1 MTDSN
6 KNATSSEESAGR
18 SVNDPEGTSETKKER
33 GLFDEVAENIEES
46 AKKVGDKATE
56 LAERLKKGLSHAFE
70 AGTKVIDDVSHA
82 AQEYAEKYTA
92 ESEIKKL
99 KHEKDQLLGQLGRA
113 FFKHHKAGDASGAS
127 FLNNTDT
134 IDQFDQIE
142 QLDKKIIATGKQ
154 LDDDKNNG

>member
-1 MTDSN
+1 MTDSSKDHPN
-6 KNATSSEESAGR
+6 SSENE
-18 SVNDPEGTSETKKER
+18 KKQ
-33 GLFDEVAENIEES
+33 GLFDEVAENIEEG
-46 AKKVGDKATE
+46 AKKVGDRAAE
-56 LAERLKKGLSHAFE
+56 LADRLKKGLSHAYE
-70 AGTKVIDDVSHA
+70 AGTKVIDDLSHA

-113 FFKHHKAGDASGAS
+113 FFKHHQAGDASGAS